1 MIIQEV
7 SFRDMLD
14 EIRALQKDPHV
25 LLARKEDQIKKV
37 IDANIRSLTKLK
49 MRGME
54 LEQQGVTM
62 DMLRGDLDAENDF

>member
-1 MIIQEV
+1 MTIQEV

-25 LLARKEDQIKKV
+25 LLAMKEDQIKKV

>member
-1 MIIQEV
+1 MTIQEV
-7 SFRDMLD
+7 SFREMLD

-25 LLARKEDQIKKV
+25 LLAMKEDQIKKV